1 MKKIY
6 MMPSMKVITIRNTQ
20 ILAGSPLNT
29 SGENPQQDDFSGST
43 EDTSGNLSRRH
54 DVWADEEEEDI

>member
-1 MKKIY
+1 
-6 MMPSMKVITIRNTQ
+6 MKVITIRNTQ